1 MEILKDPTLVS
12 IDILSCDHEPTALN
26 IMVHILPQLVV
37 GEAHTTK
44 SPSMVVQFLKE
55 LVEKTSRYPYPR
67 LDDVVDVGFRGSQER
82 ARHRNRRELVM
93 LTEKAALNAAK
104 EVASHGGDAYIA
116 EPFSA
121 EAVQR
126 KIKAPARRSWAQV

>member
-1 MEILKDPTLVS
+1 MKILKDPTLVS

-55 LVEKTSRYPYPR
+55 LVEKTSRYSYPR
-67 LDDVVDVGFRGSQER
+67 LDDAVDVGFRGSQEL
-82 ARHRNRRELVM
+82 ACHWTRRELVM
-93 LTEKAALNAAK
+93 LTEKAASNAAK
-104 EVASHGGDAYIA
+104 EAASHRGYAYIA

-126 KIKAPARRSWAQV
+126 KIKALVRRSWAQV